1 MIKEIDYRDYTLGQV
16 FEMYKNQP
24 RIEYHVMVKDDTSI
38 ITYKTVKKR
47 DYDKYKHLDI
57 TDYEVIYSGETIKE
71 LKLTVSQRVAFMT
84 NEGAYY
90 DVI

>member
-24 RIEYHVMVKDDTSI
+24 RLKYHVMVKDDTSS
-38 ITYKTVKKR
+38 ITYKTVKSR
-47 DYDKYKHLDI
+47 DYDKYNHLDI
-57 TDYEVIYSGETIKE
+57 IEYEVIYSGETIKE